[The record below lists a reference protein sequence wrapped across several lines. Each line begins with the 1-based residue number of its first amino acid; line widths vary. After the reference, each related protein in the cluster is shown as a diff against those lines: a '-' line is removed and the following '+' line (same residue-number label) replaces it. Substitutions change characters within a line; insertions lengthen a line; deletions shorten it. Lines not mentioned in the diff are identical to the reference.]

1 MNRERI
7 YAAIDLK
14 SFYASVECVQRGLN
28 PLTARLVVADPQ
40 RGRNTIC
47 LAVTPAMKKYGLSGR
62 CRMFQVLQTVREIEA
77 RTGKR
82 LDYITAP
89 PRMALYLTYS
99 ADIYQIYLRY
109 FSPDDIHVYSIDEV
123 FIDLT
128 TYLPLY
134 RTDAQSLCRRVIQE
148 VQETTGITATV
159 GIGTNLFLCKVA
171 MDILAKRTEPDQWGV
186 RMAVLDEME
195 FRRQL
200 WDHRPLTDFWR
211 IGHGTARRLEKN
223 GIFTLGELAHRSL
236 QPAGQ
241 RKLYRMFGVDAEILI
256 DHAWGYEP
264 CTMAHIKAY
273 RPENRS
279 IVSGQVLHSP
289 YSFQK
294 ARLVV
299 QEMTELLA
307 LELAAQSLVASRF
320 SLAVGYEACRT
331 SPAGERDCGDS
342 TGYHDPSLQKQ
353 VATTTVPLKIDH
365 YGRLVPRSAHG
376 SISTGEP
383 TNLCSPILHKM
394 MELYDTIVNPALQVR
409 RVHLCAVD
417 VVGKSTVRP
426 DLFGDTEEHRREER
440 LQSALLAIM
449 GKFGKNSVVKAHD
462 LEEGGTKMDRNC
474 QIGGHRA

>member
-14 SFYASVECVQRGLN
+14 SFYASVECVQRGLD
-28 PLTARLVVADPQ
+28 PLTTRLVVADPQ

-47 LAVTPAMKKYGLSGR
+47 LAVTPGLKKYGLKGR
-62 CRMFQVLQTVREIEA
+62 CRMFQVLQIVREIEA

-89 PRMALYLTYS
+89 PRMALYLQYS
-99 ADIYQIYLRY
+99 ADIYQIYLKY

-128 TYLPLY
+128 SYLPLY
-134 RTDAQSLCRRVIQE
+134 KTDAQSLCRQVIRD
-148 VQETTGITATV
+148 VLETTGITATV

-171 MDILAKRTEPDQWGV
+171 MDILAKQTAPDQWGV
-186 RMAVLDEME
+186 RMAVLDEMK

-211 IGHGTARRLEKN
+211 IGHGIARRLEKN
-223 GIFTLGELAHRSL
+223 CIFTLGELAHRSL

-307 LELAAQSLVASRF
+307 LELAEQFLVASRF

-331 SPAGERDCGDS
+331 SPAGERNCGD
-342 TGYHDPSLQKQ
+342 TAEYHGPMR
-353 VATTTVPLKIDH
+353 IDH

-376 SISTGEP
+376 TISTGEP
-383 TNLCSPILHKM
+383 TNLCSPILAGM
-394 MELYDTIVNPALQVR
+394 MELYHKIVDPTLQVR
-409 RVHLCAVD
+409 RIHLCALD
-417 VVGKSTVRP
+417 VVAKASVQP
-426 DLFGDTEEHRREER
+426 DLFSDSEAQRKEES
-440 LQSALLAIM
+440 LQSALLGIM

-462 LEEGGTKMDRNC
+462 LVEGGTKLDRNC
-474 QIGGHRA
+474 QLGGHRA

>member
-1 MNRERI
+1 MNNERI

-14 SFYASVECVQRGLN
+14 SFYASVECVQRGLD

-134 RTDAQSLCRRVIQE
+134 KTDAQSLCRRVVQE

-171 MDILAKRTEPDQWGV
+171 MDIMAKRSAPDKWGV
-186 RMAVLDEME
+186 RIAMLDERE

-200 WDHRPLTDFWR
+200 WNHRPLTDFWR
-211 IGHGTARRLEKN
+211 IGHGTARRLERN
-223 GIFTLGELAHRSL
+223 FMFTLGDVARRSL
-236 QPAGQ
+236 QPEGE
-241 RKLYRMFGVDAEILI
+241 RKLYKLFGVDAEILV

-264 CTMAHIKAY
+264 CTMAHIKGYKA
-273 RPENRS
+273 ENRS

-294 ARLVV
+294 AQLVV

-307 LELAAQSLVASRF
+307 LELAEQSLVASRF
-320 SLAVGYEACRT
+320 SLAVGYEAYRT
-331 SPAGERDCGDS
+331 SSAKESHFHSSTEYDS
-342 TGYHDPSLQKQ
+342 
-353 VATTTVPLKIDH
+353 PLRIDH

-376 SISTGEP
+376 TFTTGKA
-383 TNLCSPILHKM
+383 TNLCSPILAGM
-394 MELYDTIVNPALQVR
+394 MELYHKIVDPNLQVR
-409 RVHLCAVD
+409 RIHLCALE
-417 VVGKSTVRP
+417 VVGKSTVQP

-440 LQSALLAIM
+440 LQSALLGIM
-449 GKFGKNSVVKAHD
+449 RKFGKNSMVKAHD
-462 LEEGGTKMDRNC
+462 LEEGGTKMERNR